1 MTSKY
6 ANRTEKNL
14 SPVTFKNLVF
24 DGTAPNPQPQRKS
37 EFYELPP
44 IAAPNLCRGN
54 PKICRGAY
62 NTGEKICKYITWKIM
77 DGSYAKKQ
85 PLKAA
90 FR

>member
-44 IAAPNLCRGN
+44 IYVGETPKYVGEPN
-54 PKICRGAY
+54 
-62 NTGEKICKYITWKIM
+62 
-77 DGSYAKKQ
+77 
-85 PLKAA
+85 
-90 FR
+90 

>member
-54 PKICRGAY
+54 PKICRR
-62 NTGEKICKYITWKIM
+62 
-77 DGSYAKKQ
+77 AKLTRTNVQKT
-85 PLKAA
+85 
-90 FR
+90 FTT